1 MKECVGV
8 RFKKAGKISYFE
20 KHKFNAQRGQYV
32 IVGTQKGLEYGKVEI
47 ASHFL
52 DQPPHPGNRI
62 VRLATEKDHLIHEN
76 NKRKEQDAFTIC
88 CDKMRK
94 HQLDMKLI
102 DVDLS
107 FDNTKIMFYFT
118 SEHRVDFRAL
128 VKDLASIFRMRIELR
143 QIGVR
148 DEAKAINSVGM
159 CGRSLCCSSFLGSFQ
174 PVSIKMAKDQGLSLN
189 PTKIS
194 GVCGRLMCC
203 LKYEEHT
210 YEELNKNLP
219 KESDVVKT
227 PDGTG
232 SVLAVNV
239 LQQLVKVGIRSK
251 DDSFSTNYYSVEEI
265 KIIKKNNPDHYQKTK
280 IDRNLAK
287 VLKD

>member
-1 MKECVGV
+1 MKECIGV
-8 RFKKAGKISYFE
+8 RFKQAGKITYFE
-20 KHKFNAQRGQYV
+20 KQKMNVNRGDHV

-52 DQPPHPGNRI
+52 EQLPHPGNRI
-62 VRLATEKDHLIHEN
+62 VRIATEKDHETYAY
-76 NKRKEQDAFTIC
+76 NKQKEEDAFTIC
-88 CDKMRK
+88 CDKISK
-94 HQLDMKLI
+94 HKLDMKLI

-118 SEHRVDFRAL
+118 SESRVDFRAL
-128 VKDLASIFRMRIELR
+128 VKDLASVFRMRIELR

-148 DEAKAINSVGM
+148 DEAKSINSVGM
-159 CGRSLCCSSFLGSFQ
+159 CGRSLCCATFLGNFQ

-203 LKYEEHT
+203 LKYEEQT
-210 YEELNKNLP
+210 YEELNRGLP
-219 KESDVVKT
+219 KESDLVKT

-232 SVLAVNV
+232 TVFAVNV
-239 LQQLVKVGIRSK
+239 LQQLVKVGIRGT
-251 DDSFSTNYYSVEEI
+251 DDTLSTNYYSVEEI
-265 KIIKKNNPDHYQKTK
+265 SIVKKNNPDHYHKPR
-280 IDRNLAK
+280 IDRALAK

>member
-1 MKECVGV
+1 MKECIGV

-20 KHKFNAQRGQYV
+20 KPKITITRGQYV
-32 IVGTQKGLEYGKVEI
+32 VVSTQKGLEYGKVEV

-52 DQPPHPGNRI
+52 EQLPHPNNR
-62 VRLATEKDHLIHEN
+62 VLRVATDKDHETN
-76 NKRKEQDAFTIC
+76 ESNKRKEADAFTIC
-88 CDKMRK
+88 CDKMQK
-94 HQLDMKLI
+94 HKLDMKLI

-118 SEHRVDFRAL
+118 SENRVDFRAL
-128 VKDLASIFRMRIELR
+128 VKDLASVFRMRIELR

-148 DEAKAINSVGM
+148 DEAKSINSVGM
-159 CGRSLCCSSFLGSFQ
+159 CGRSLCCSTFLGSFQ

-210 YEELNKNLP
+210 YEELNRGLP
-219 KESDVVKT
+219 KESDIVKT

-232 SVLAVNV
+232 TVLSVNV
-239 LQQLVKVGIRSK
+239 LQQLIKVGIRGA
-251 DDSFSTNYYSVEEI
+251 DDSFNTSYYSVEEI
-265 KIIKKNNPDHYQKTK
+265 SIVKKNNPEHFHKPR
-280 IDRNLAK
+280 IDRDLAK